1 VTGAVDSLTERAV
14 IGEPPRIAVM
24 GRTVAPLLALA
35 VFINYVDRGNLAT
48 AAPLIK
54 DQFHLSVAQIGLLL
68 SAFAWSYTACQP
80 LSAWLAERINP
91 YRTLAF
97 GLALWAVA
105 TALSGLATGFWMLI
119 ALRVALGVGESAAF
133 PCSSKL
139 LAQHLPSHRLG
150 AANGLI
156 AVGLALGPAFGTFF
170 GGLMMAKAGWRT
182 VFIVFG
188 LASLIWLLPWWRA
201 TRHAAAQAQPAP
213 SEPSPTFRAILAR
226 RDLWGAGIGHFSS
239 NYAFYFVISW
249 LPLYLVKA
257 RGFTISQMAE
267 IGGLIYLVYAASAFL
282 TGQVTDR
289 WIRAGGSDTLVRKT
303 ATTLSHVSVAAT
315 LMVCAF
321 AGRDLAV
328 ASLFCAGF
336 AFGLNTPNIYAI
348 GQTLAGPRAG
358 GHWMG
363 VQNGLGNT
371 AGIVGPIIT
380 GLVIDRT
387 GQFFW
392 AFVIAAVVAL
402 LGAVGWT
409 LVIRRIEPLDWAA
422 PVRSA

>member
-1 VTGAVDSLTERAV
+1 MAVDNVMEPGLVSA
-14 IGEPPRIAVM
+14 PPRPAPL

-54 DQFHLSVAQIGLLL
+54 DQFHLSVAQIGWLL

-91 YRTLAF
+91 YRTLAA

-105 TALSGLATGFWMLI
+105 TALSGLATGFWMLV

-139 LAQHLPSHRLG
+139 LAKHLPSDRLG
-150 AANGLI
+150 RANGLI

-170 GGLMMAKAGWRT
+170 GGLLMARLGWRA
-182 VFIVFG
+182 VFLVFG
-188 LASLIWLLPWWRA
+188 LGSLLWLLPWWRA
-201 TRHAAAQAQPAP
+201 TRHAAAQAEPAAT
-213 SEPSPTFRAILAR
+213 EPSPTFRAILAR

-257 RGFTISQMAE
+257 RGFTIAQMAE
-267 IGGLIYLVYAASAFL
+267 IGGVIYLVYAASSFL

-303 ATTLSHVSVAAT
+303 ATTSAT
-315 LMVCAF
+315 SPWRPA
-321 AGRDLAV
+321 
-328 ASLFCAGF
+328 
-336 AFGLNTPNIYAI
+336 
-348 GQTLAGPRAG
+348 
-358 GHWMG
+358 
-363 VQNGLGNT
+363 
-371 AGIVGPIIT
+371 
-380 GLVIDRT
+380 
-387 GQFFW
+387 
-392 AFVIAAVVAL
+392 
-402 LGAVGWT
+402 
-409 LVIRRIEPLDWAA
+409 
-422 PVRSA
+422 